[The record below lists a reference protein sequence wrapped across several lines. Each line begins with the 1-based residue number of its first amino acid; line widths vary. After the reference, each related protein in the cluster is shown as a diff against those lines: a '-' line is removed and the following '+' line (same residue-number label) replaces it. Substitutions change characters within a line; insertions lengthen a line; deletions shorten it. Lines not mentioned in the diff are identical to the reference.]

1 MISEFTKRRG
11 YDPRPWMPV
20 LTGRIIES
28 TKASE
33 GFLWDFRETLGDML
47 ADYHYDLITK
57 ILHDRSLGHYG
68 ESHEEGRAF
77 IGDGMQVKRS
87 NDVPMS
93 AMWTQRPGVNHDQ
106 PGYNADIRESASVA
120 HIYGQNL
127 VAAESMTAASGAWAW
142 SPATLKPT
150 ADKELAMGLNRFVIH
165 TSVHQ
170 PLLDKKPGLSLGPF
184 GQWFTRNDTW
194 AENAKPW
201 ISYLARNS
209 YLLQQGKFVAD
220 IVYFY
225 GEDTNLTDLF
235 LHKAPD
241 IPDGYNFDYI
251 NADALEHVLTVQGG
265 QLATSSGMRYRV
277 LALDPHSQ
285 HMSLPVLRKIRDLVQ
300 AGAIVCGSKPTDT
313 PSLADDQNEF
323 HRIADQ
329 LWGSGDGSS
338 VGKGKVY
345 GNRSLGEV
353 LKTLNVPADFVYTR
367 PQPDTDLL
375 FVHRQIGDQDF
386 YFVDNRNDRTES
398 LDATF
403 RVTGK
408 QAELWHA
415 DSGKIEPAS
424 YYSAAGRTTV
434 PLSLAPWQTVFVVFR
449 KPAQAS
455 SRTLPRT
462 VETPLATLE
471 GPWEVTFPPD
481 LGAPPKATFE
491 KLAEWNENSD
501 QGIKYFSGTATY
513 TKTFDAPKGW
523 LASGTNVWIDLG
535 DVKNMAEVLLNGTPL
550 GLVWKEPFRV
560 NLTGALKSGAN
571 TLEVKVTNG
580 WANRIIG
587 DRQPGM
593 TKTYTFTSPKFYNAK
608 AKLWSSG
615 LLGPVQII
623 ASRTLAAR

>member
-1 MISEFTKRRG
+1 
-11 YDPRPWMPV
+11 
-20 LTGRIIES
+20 
-28 TKASE
+28 
-33 GFLWDFRETLGDML
+33 
-47 ADYHYDLITK
+47 
-57 ILHDRSLGHYG
+57 
-68 ESHEEGRAF
+68 
-77 IGDGMQVKRS
+77 
-87 NDVPMS
+87 
-93 AMWTQRPGVNHDQ
+93 
-106 PGYNADIRESASVA
+106 
-120 HIYGQNL
+120 
-127 VAAESMTAASGAWAW
+127 
-142 SPATLKPT
+142 
-150 ADKELAMGLNRFVIH
+150 
-165 TSVHQ
+165 
-170 PLLDKKPGLSLGPF
+170 
-184 GQWFTRNDTW
+184 
-194 AENAKPW
+194 
-201 ISYLARNS
+201 
-209 YLLQQGKFVAD
+209 
-220 IVYFY
+220 
-225 GEDTNLTDLF
+225 
-235 LHKAPD
+235 
-241 IPDGYNFDYI
+241 
-251 NADALEHVLTVQGG
+251 
-265 QLATSSGMRYRV
+265 
-277 LALDPHSQ
+277 
-285 HMSLPVLRKIRDLVQ
+285 MSLPVLRKIRDLVQ

-434 PLSLAPWQTVFVVFR
+434 PLSLAPWETVFVVFR

-455 SRTLPRT
+455 SRTLPTT